1 MNLSRREG
9 PFVAKIIGDLLSVQ
23 RYQTEEK
30 WGPESGSLTGNGIS
44 MLFFCS
50 LRQMPWFVVHSDG
63 LYAQNAHDALT
74 PLYRGEDAALLLRCI
89 NDLMTTVESKRL
101 RSLRQRKYSYVAAA
115 LIAAGFL
122 LAIPITGFKFLSAH
136 DTPMLTTVDS
146 RQEFLSKVGPARNM
160 PAEPAVPSMMQLQD
174 KGEHIDHGAPQQ
186 QTQQSAAAA
195 PADGWDLP
203 LNVRAELPSKL
214 RNAASRGL
222 FTVPLSAGHART
234 VYVFSDPNCPE
245 CQRMER
251 HLEAASDVVNV
262 VIFPVTI
269 RGGVSSLQVL
279 TPVMALPEVQRA
291 DAWQRLFSADAGVS
305 VPGKAP
311 AASVPAENVVELAR
325 GAIGVN
331 EVAYHA
337 YRLPG
342 TPWTISDDGRYVPQ
356 SVLSS
361 PAALTEFLNGGSHDG
376 Q

>member
-146 RQEFLSKVGPARNM
+146 RQEFLSKVGPARNT
-160 PAEPAVPSMMQLQD
+160 PAEPAAPSMMQLQD

-291 DAWQRLFSADAGVS
+291 DAWKRLFSADAGVS